1 MLHRFDSERKGV
13 IPVEEIK
20 FVMKNLPVKVSEE
33 EIDAMIEAVDEDG
46 NGTVDIEEFKMMI
59 GFGFC

>member
-1 MLHRFDSERKGV
+1 
-13 IPVEEIK
+13 
-20 FVMKNLPVKVSEE
+20 MKNLPVKVSEE